1 MIIAIVD
8 FTVCSSQA
16 KEENEY
22 YVKKKKKKS
31 ARPVLNFYFC
41 YFCYWYVP
49 TGKAFKGYWLPYWQG
64 EPGEESN
71 FWTKLVNE
79 RNGGKW

>member
-22 YVKKKKKKS
+22 YVKKKKN
-31 ARPVLNFYFC
+31 L
-41 YFCYWYVP
+41 
-49 TGKAFKGYWLPYWQG
+49 QG
-64 EPGEESN
+64 
-71 FWTKLVNE
+71 LC
-79 RNGGKW
+79 